1 MYPKQSQSKFNH
13 NDEKKQAK
21 REQLAQLLI
30 NKFRN
35 KYAVNPTTERDLDT
49 LIQDEELTCRSRQ
62 GY

>member
-49 LIQDEELTCRSRQ
+49 LIQDEVK
-62 GY
+62 